1 MNIEKL
7 KQPLAQNA
15 IAQRLGGGGMK
26 LDYLESW
33 FIIDQANE
41 IFGFDGWSLDTQV
54 ELIST
59 EVTADK
65 TMAIYKC
72 RALVRVNLEG
82 MTFCSRTGYGVG
94 KGISRNTNEA
104 HELGIKEAES
114 DAMKR
119 AFRTFGN
126 QFGNCL
132 YDKEKG
138 GVEKTGNSSAP
149 SVVNTFAEK
158 ANGLYPDLAKGTPLK
173 LPNDEIPFI

>member
-1 MNIEKL
+1 MQIEKL
-7 KQPLAQNA
+7 KSPLKKDA
-15 IAQRLGGGGMK
+15 IAQRVGGGGMK

-41 IFGFDGWSLDTQV
+41 IFGYDGWSLETHV
-54 ELIST
+54 EPITT
-59 EVTADK
+59 EVASDK
-65 TMAIYKC
+65 TMAIYK
-72 RALVRVNLEG
+72 AKAIISAGGVV
-82 MTFCSRTGYGVG
+82 RTGYGVG

-149 SVVNTFAEK
+149 SVVNTFAEQ
-158 ANGLYPDLAKGTPLK
+158 ANGVYPDKSKGTPLK
-173 LPNDEIPFI
+173 DFIDDNLPF

>member
-7 KQPLAQNA
+7 KQQLAKDA
-15 IAQRLGGGGMK
+15 IAQRIGGGGMK

-33 FIIDQANE
+33 FVIDQANE
-41 IFGFDGWSLDTQV
+41 IFGFDGWSLETQV
-54 ELIST
+54 DLIAT
-59 EVTADK
+59 EVAADSRGDVK
-65 TMAIYKC
+65 TMAIYK
-72 RALVRVNLEG
+72 AKATIIVNGLQ
-82 MTFCSRTGYGVG
+82 RTGYGVG
-94 KGISRNTNEA
+94 KGISKNTNEA

-138 GVEKTGNSSAP
+138 GVEKAGNSSAP
-149 SVVNTFAEK
+149 SVINTFAEK
-158 ANGLYPDLAKGTPLK
+158 SNGMYPDQRKGTPLK
-173 LPNDEIPFI
+173 EVLNDDLPF